1 MSDPLSQLLS
11 QIKPDGW
18 GCSLLE
24 SGLVTTQFTDP
35 MHATVS
41 VSLPFAGALWFSS
54 WQQTLS
60 PNFGHGLTIS
70 WEYHQDVAT
79 IKRHSQVS
87 GIGGVRNIIAIASGK
102 GGVGK
107 STTAVNL
114 ALALQK
120 EGAKVGLLD
129 ADIYGPSLPTML
141 GCTDEHPTSTDGKH
155 MQPVMRF
162 GLACNSIG
170 FLVPAD
176 EAAIWRGPMA
186 SKALSQLLHETEWG
200 ELDYLVVDLPP
211 GTGDIQL
218 TMAQQVPTTAA
229 LIVTTPQDIAL
240 IDARK
245 AMAMFDKVQIPVLG
259 VIENM
264 SYHICS
270 QCGHHEAIFGSGGGE
285 AFAEEFG
292 VPLLGQLPLHIEIRS
307 AMDRGHPV
315 TLDNQDNPWSL
326 AYSKLAQR
334 VAARLYF
341 TGEVVPST
349 IYTVT
354 QL

>member
-1 MSDPLSQLLS
+1 MSDSLSRLLS
-11 QIKPDGW
+11 RVQPDGW

-24 SGLVTTQFTDP
+24 SGFVTPQFVDP
-35 MHATVS
+35 THVTVS
-41 VSLPFAGALWFSS
+41 LSLPFAAELWFSA
-54 WQQTLS
+54 WQKEMSLNSGDELS
-60 PNFGHGLTIS
+60 IR

-79 IKRHSQVS
+79 IKRSSQVP
-87 GIGGVRNIIAIASGK
+87 GISGVRNIIAVASGK

-120 EGAKVGLLD
+120 EGARVGLLD

-141 GCTDEHPTSTDGKH
+141 GCRDEHPASTDGKH

-186 SKALSQLLHETEWG
+186 SKALSQLLHETVWG

-245 AMAMFDKVQIPVLG
+245 AMAMFGKVQIPVLG

-270 QCGHHEAIFGSGGGE
+270 QCGHHESIFGSGGGE
-285 AFAEEFG
+285 AFAMEFG
-292 VPLLGQLPLHIEIRS
+292 VPLLGQLPLHIDIRS
-307 AMDRGHPV
+307 AMDEGQPV
-315 TLDNQDNPWSL
+315 ALAEQDNPWSV

-334 VAARLYF
+334 IAARLYF

-349 IYTVT
+349 IFTFT